1 MAAPRHQ
8 ATPRFRLTRAL
19 QRTTRERAEKADSR
33 FSTYAPALIFPLG
46 ALMPLNAMASPDL
59 LWSLIP
65 VSGGGLSLLH
75 YYLGMRARR
84 RDAQEL
90 GTLPPLDDQALAEVR
105 GLFASRRGLRC
116 HVAAGTIT
124 AAMVTV
130 TALLFDPGARWLLPA
145 VGAMGGALALHY
157 AVARRRQRQIRTRLR
172 EAGIALGAAQPAPRN
187 TAAEVPDQVIKLC
200 DRILDDLQQQGAE
213 GARWHRELAPEI
225 DAYLYHLHRLLSLRV
240 DLDHYGAEASW
251 KVEAELRTL
260 RSRLEHAPSEDLKR
274 HCRQAIDQYQRQ
286 LHSLR
291 DLEERNET
299 IDLQAKAAVSALQQ
313 ISLDVSRLKSVGEPL
328 PLTSLRDRAR
338 ELSAYVDDLQAGY
351 RQLAGTGN
359 GIASST
365 AMQI

>member
-1 MAAPRHQ
+1 
-8 ATPRFRLTRAL
+8 
-19 QRTTRERAEKADSR
+19 
-33 FSTYAPALIFPLG
+33 
-46 ALMPLNAMASPDL
+46 MASPDL

-65 VSGGGLSLLH
+65 ISGGGLSLLR

-130 TALLFDPGARWLLPA
+130 TALLFDPGAWWLLPA

-299 IDLQAKAAVSALQQ
+299 IDLQAKASRLGTAADIARCLAPEAVSA
-313 ISLDVSRLKSVGEPL
+313 SRSR
-328 PLTSLRDRAR
+328 SLRCATAR
-338 ELSAYVDDLQAGY
+338 
-351 RQLAGTGN
+351 
-359 GIASST
+359 ASSAPMSTTCRPAT
-365 AMQI
+365 ASSPGPVTASPPRHQCRSPRRRAA